1 MESYHQIILMSYG
14 DDLNIIKT
22 QNATEDSVNIIK
34 SKFHSI
40 INNKYE
46 EADEGY
52 AFFREENSS
61 YISKIVIYKEKKIIH
76 TIVKENGYF
85 DNYPI
90 VYINNDI
97 FNMDYK
103 NITLYEIEKMIA
115 GEEINP
121 ESVSEFI
128 VARPNNNYNE
138 SRIRILKRLINILI
152 LSKEDHRKVILKDS
166 GRNCLMWIG
175 ALSFLFPV
183 RLAQDISFNSLS
195 NGIDN
200 NFDINCIKEKNDITI
215 SLYVENESEYYIH
228 DLIEGLESKPALD
241 TRYANLAQIGYT
253 ISYDNIKNVI
263 NFMDKFQYVNIN
275 HDIEDCYSLYSFI
288 YTMSSMES
296 DRIIKGIEFLD
307 RYGDKHIKY
316 GIINILELRITSN
329 ISVISNE
336 VALSFIDLMH
346 DVAECYN
353 DDKFYK
359 KSFRFLGMYIN
370 ELIIMRK
377 YMATEDIVDFF
388 EKVYYK
394 NRDKRDLIIKYLLGK
409 ANANYLKKYIKDDGR
424 VSTVYSM
431 IIDIIGNDG
440 EDAEWYVKALIENR
454 LSGHKYE
461 GTRHRYKAQVM
472 SVHRN

>member
-14 DDLNIIKT
+14 DDLNVIKT
-22 QNATEDSVNIIK
+22 QNATENNVNIIK
-34 SKFHSI
+34 ARLHSI

-46 EADEGY
+46 KDDEGY

-90 VYINNDI
+90 VYINSSI
-97 FNMDYK
+97 LNMDYK

-115 GEEINP
+115 GEDINT
-121 ESVSEFI
+121 ESVSKFI

-152 LSKEDHRKVILKDS
+152 LSKEDHRKIILKDS
-166 GRNCLMWIG
+166 GKNCLMWIG

-200 NFDINCIKEKNDITI
+200 NFDINCVKEKNDITI
-215 SLYVENESEYYIH
+215 SLYVENESKYYIH
-228 DLIEGLESKPALD
+228 DLIEGLESKPAID

-253 ISYDNIKNVI
+253 ISYDNIKAVT
-263 NFMDKFQYVNIN
+263 NFMDKFQYFNIRQ
-275 HDIEDCYSLYSFI
+275 DIDDCYNLYSFI
-288 YTMSSMES
+288 YTMSSTEAE
-296 DRIIKGIEFLD
+296 RIIKGIKFLD
-307 RYGDKHIKY
+307 KYGDKHVKY

-329 ISVISNE
+329 ICTISNE
-336 VALSFIDLMH
+336 VALAFIDLMH
-346 DVAECYN
+346 DVSEGYN

-359 KSFRFLGMYIN
+359 KSFRFLAMYIN

-377 YMATEDIVDFF
+377 YMRTEDVVNFF

-409 ANANYLKKYIKDDGR
+409 ANANYIKKYIEDDR
-424 VSTVYSM
+424 VLDVYSM

-440 EDAEWYVKALIENR
+440 EDAEWYVKALIESR
-454 LSGHKYE
+454 PR
-461 GTRHRYKAQVM
+461 TI
-472 SVHRN
+472 